1 MRNIG
6 KYNGIVCYAC
16 TEKEYR
22 ELCDSGRVDG
32 NIYIIDETMVRNNII
47 VGYYNGK
54 TVRDVYDAVPY
65 MVKREPGP
73 ERKMTP
79 VKEMKE
85 EKNSEPI
92 IEIVFSDYSR
102 VVDEF
107 FKNLGVEP

>member
-1 MRNIG
+1 MRTIG
-6 KYNGIVCYAC
+6 KYNGIVCYEC

-22 ELCDSGRVDG
+22 DLCNSGRVDG

-54 TVRDVYDAVPY
+54 SVRDVYDAVPY

-73 ERKMTP
+73 EREMTP
-79 VKEMKE
+79 VKEERKE
-85 EKNSEPI
+85 EPI
-92 IEIVFSDYSR
+92 TEIVFSDYSR

-107 FKNLGVEP
+107 FENLGVES